1 MVMVMAPKKVAKEE
15 AEGEGASP
23 EPERRTTGSR
33 RERAARS

>member
-1 MVMVMAPKKVAKEE
+1 MVMSPKKVAKEE
-15 AEGEGASP
+15 ADAEAEEAP